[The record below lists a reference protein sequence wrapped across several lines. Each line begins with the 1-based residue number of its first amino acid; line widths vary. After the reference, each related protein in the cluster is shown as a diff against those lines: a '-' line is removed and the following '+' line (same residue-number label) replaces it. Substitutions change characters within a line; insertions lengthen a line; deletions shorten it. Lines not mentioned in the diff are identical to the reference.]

1 METERTL
8 ETQTTE
14 QDTEVIGQTE
24 TSESEEAETEATGQ
38 VEDESLEALLPTLN
52 EKQRTEYTTL
62 KKKSQDFDGL
72 AAKKRKIDVAR
83 LPVAKAP
90 AHMEESIRAV
100 LYKDNEKK
108 ALRESINP
116 KSDFFI
122 PELVEDKN
130 FNAIV
135 SYLPRSV
142 DRSSPETINKALRL
156 ATRMWKE
163 DNGEGTKKEKPEA
176 ELVATR
182 GAAGGGSERPE
193 AVKKGRTFLK
203 KVPSLDDWYKK

>member
-1 METERTL
+1 MSERTL
-8 ETQTTE
+8 DEAQKTVEVTEEGGHSETT
-14 QDTEVIGQTE
+14 
-24 TSESEEAETEATGQ
+24 ESEETAEAVSE
-38 VEDESLEALLPTLN
+38 EESLEALLPTLN

-142 DRSSPETINKALRL
+142 DRSSPEAIHKALTL

-163 DNGEGTKKEKPEA
+163 DNGEGSAKKEKPEA

>member
-1 METERTL
+1 MSERTL
-8 ETQTTE
+8 DEAQKTVEVTEEGGHSETT
-14 QDTEVIGQTE
+14 
-24 TSESEEAETEATGQ
+24 ESEETAEAVSE
-38 VEDESLEALLPTLN
+38 EESLEALLPTLN

-130 FNAIV
+130 FNVIV
-135 SYLPRSV
+135 SYLPRSL
-142 DRSSPETINKALRL
+142 DRSSPEAIHKALSL

-163 DNGEGTKKEKPEA
+163 ENGEGSAKKEKPEA

-203 KVPSLDDWYKK
+203 KVP

>member
-1 METERTL
+1 MSERTL
-8 ETQTTE
+8 DEAQKTVEVTEEGGHSETT
-14 QDTEVIGQTE
+14 
-24 TSESEEAETEATGQ
+24 ESEETAEAVSE
-38 VEDESLEALLPTLN
+38 EESLEALLPTLN

-163 DNGEGTKKEKPEA
+163 DNGEGSAKKEKPEA